1 MLFALAAVILV
12 LNALTIY
19 LPLFGM
25 SFGATSFLAGWEG
38 VFLLGFIM
46 TRKECRKYD
55 NKIIGVGLIALVI
68 TIGVVFLDFTKM
80 NYVYNNA
87 LTLILVSCAIYAI
100 FLKFQDKFRGKSNL
114 IVRMCSK
121 YSYAIIL
128 IHWYALFVVVQGKL
142 HITALRFGCIGGI
155 GATVVVTFL
164 VCLAMGILYDNTVVI
179 VCNVLFEKIVE
190 AIAKITHKKK

>member
-1 MLFALAAVILV
+1 M
-12 LNALTIY
+12 
-19 LPLFGM
+19 
-25 SFGATSFLAGWEG
+25 
-38 VFLLGFIM
+38 
-46 TRKECRKYD
+46 
-55 NKIIGVGLIALVI
+55 
-68 TIGVVFLDFTKM
+68 
-80 NYVYNNA
+80 
-87 LTLILVSCAIYAI
+87 
-100 FLKFQDKFRGKSNL
+100 KFQDKFEGKSNL

-155 GATVVVTFL
+155 GVTVVVTFL

-190 AIAKITHKKK
+190 MIGRLTHKKK